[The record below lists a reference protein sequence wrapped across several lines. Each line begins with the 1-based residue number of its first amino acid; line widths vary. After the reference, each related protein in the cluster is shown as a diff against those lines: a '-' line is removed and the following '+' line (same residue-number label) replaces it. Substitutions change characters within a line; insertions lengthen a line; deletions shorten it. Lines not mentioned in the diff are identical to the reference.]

1 MGAKQVAADTGEKVG
16 PAGPELL
23 KELRALRSL
32 GRKMEGESRLLA
44 ANFAS
49 LRQRREA
56 LRGLCVDADA
66 RVPPLWLLLDNM
78 RGLVLRRIY
87 RPEACAAPLVL
98 FYGADAGALAGA
110 GYRLPRDVAQ
120 TWYAR
125 IHPADQAAYQAKE
138 ARRERRHEGYTVE
151 YRFLHEQ
158 SGAYHWARE
167 TAATPYQASSG
178 IWILDSCILD
188 ITEQKEAEQALRSS
202 EERYRAVVE
211 DQSEY
216 IRRFD
221 ADYRLTFVN
230 QALCR
235 LLQRPREA
243 LLGAD
248 LAELLGAVDAR
259 RMRRRLRLLTPAVP
273 SIGYELAVARADGA
287 RGWQEWT
294 DRALFD
300 EAGGIREYQSVG
312 RDITERKLA
321 ARRAHHLA
329 QHDPLTDLAN
339 RGRLERQLRHTL

>member
-158 SGAYHWARE
+158 SGAYHWHARPRRRPIRRRRGYGSS
-167 TAATPYQASSG
+167 TAASST
-178 IWILDSCILD
+178 SPSR
-188 ITEQKEAEQALRSS
+188 KRRS
-202 EERYRAVVE
+202 
-211 DQSEY
+211 
-216 IRRFD
+216 RR
-221 ADYRLTFVN
+221 
-230 QALCR
+230 C
-235 LLQRPREA
+235 
-243 LLGAD
+243 
-248 LAELLGAVDAR
+248 
-259 RMRRRLRLLTPAVP
+259 
-273 SIGYELAVARADGA
+273 
-287 RGWQEWT
+287 
-294 DRALFD
+294 DRARS
-300 EAGGIREYQSVG
+300 ATGPSSRISPSTSGGSMPTTG
-312 RDITERKLA
+312 
-321 ARRAHHLA
+321 
-329 QHDPLTDLAN
+329 
-339 RGRLERQLRHTL
+339 